1 MLYAKTTP
9 NYAGVIISGDYRE
22 LDALYMAL
30 HMIVGNES
38 DYRKYEGPR
47 LRVLGVCYD
56 IRHAIMGDGEIEFV
70 DNGMDEFK
78 MKLLEVVTPTKNLQ
92 FSFKIYFPELFFV
105 MMALNDFIRL
115 HAKTKAKQATF
126 PLMDKRVIWDGDV
139 ARVRLFQSIIA
150 ECLKESVSEASYTR
164 IFNLLHH
171 EYSWLGGYATQY
183 LDMLNI
189 EFLYMGK
196 EERKKKLL
204 TMAKRISEQ
213 GKEYQ
218 KVKREV
224 EQSAR
229 EYQCPVENIRLK
241 WEYPEKIE
249 W

>member
-22 LDALYMAL
+22 LDALYMAFL
-30 HMIVGNES
+30 MIVGDEG
-38 DYRKYEGPR
+38 DYRIYEGPR

-56 IRHAIMGDGEIEFV
+56 IRHSIMGDGEIEFV

-78 MKLLEVVTPTKNLQ
+78 MKLMEVVSPTKNLQ
-92 FSFKIYFPELFFV
+92 FSFKVYFPELFFV

-139 ARVRLFQSIIA
+139 TRVRLFQSVIA

-171 EYSWLGGYATQY
+171 EHSWLCGYATQY

-189 EFLYMGK
+189 EFLYMDK
-196 EERKKKLL
+196 EERQKKLL

-218 KVKREV
+218 QVKQDV
-224 EQSAR
+224 ERVAR
-229 EYQCPVENIRLK
+229 EHQCPLENIRLK
-241 WEYPEKIE
+241 MEYPEEIE